1 MEQGVYSG
9 VLQEQGRLYSMVRP
23 THRSN
28 ALKPLMT
35 MLRLRASLILFGIV
49 CAAAGAHPQPVP
61 VHKPVDTAYGNE
73 ARTIRTFNEARA
85 HGQLALYAF
94 LYGMPKGGDLHNHL
108 SGAVY
113 AESWIKAAAAD
124 HLCVD
129 VKTLSF
135 VHSGGRA
142 RTVEA
147 PHCDPPGDGSAAAV
161 DEAGHFPAASLGNN
175 QPLYDAVV
183 DAFSMRSFV
192 PASGDSGH
200 DHFFASFEKFDGT
213 SHSHMPEWLDEV
225 AARAASQN
233 EQYLELMHTPPFAD
247 AAKLAISSGYTSDF
261 ASDRQKMLD
270 GGLKSEI
277 EPIRSEMDGYLKS
290 ERMMEHCGTPLA
302 EPACRVQV
310 RFIYQVLRNFPPP
323 VVFAQILLG
332 FEVAAADP
340 QHFLAINLV
349 QPEDDFYAMRDYH
362 LHMQMIAAL
371 RRFYPG
377 VHVTLHAGELAP
389 GLVPPD
395 GLLFHIRD
403 AVETAGAERIGHG
416 VDVMNEERPYELL
429 HELADRHVMV
439 EINLTS
445 NEGILN
451 VGGPT
456 SPLPYYLA
464 AGVPAALSTDDEGVN
479 RSNMTHEYA
488 KAATIY
494 DLSYPQLKNMA
505 RNSLT
510 YSFLPGESLWP
521 IAGVATMYRQPA
533 TACRASVA
541 LLLHDSRA
549 SADTACARFLA
560 ASEKAG
566 AQWEME
572 RRFAAF
578 EAGH

>member
-1 MEQGVYSG
+1 
-9 VLQEQGRLYSMVRP
+9 
-23 THRSN
+23 
-28 ALKPLMT
+28 
-35 MLRLRASLILFGIV
+35 MLRLRLLSLLLCLI
-49 CAAAGAHPQPVP
+49 CAAAEASAQPVLAKHAA
-61 VHKPVDTAYGNE
+61 VSAHTGE
-73 ARTIRTFNEARA
+73 ARTAQAFNHARA
-85 HGQLALYAF
+85 QGELALYSF

-108 SGAVY
+108 SGAIY
-113 AESWIKAAAAD
+113 AESWIRVAGTD

-129 VKTLSF
+129 VKQLAF
-135 VHSGGRA
+135 VHSGGRSQTA
-142 RTVEA
+142 ES
-147 PHCDPPGDGSAAAV
+147 PHCEPPSDGRAAPSV

-175 QPLYDAVV
+175 QPLYDALV
-183 DAFSMRSFV
+183 DSFSMRSFV
-192 PASGDSGH
+192 PTSGDSGH
-200 DHFFASFEKFDGT
+200 DHFFSTFEKFDGT
-213 SHSHMPEWLDEV
+213 SHSHMPEWLDEI
-225 AARAASQN
+225 AARAALQN

-247 AAKLAISSGYTSDF
+247 AAKLAISTGYTSDF
-261 ASDRQKMLD
+261 AADRQRMLD
-270 GGLKSEI
+270 AGLRSEI
-277 EPIRSEMDGYLKS
+277 QPIRSETDGYLQS
-290 ERMMEHCGTPLA
+290 QRAMEHCGTQQA
-302 EPACRVQV
+302 AAACQVQV

-323 VVFAQILLG
+323 IVFAQILLG

-371 RRFYPG
+371 HHFYPG

-416 VDVMNEERPYELL
+416 VDVMYEEHSQQLL
-429 HELADRHVMV
+429 KELADRHVMI

-456 SPLPYYLA
+456 SPLPYYLD
-464 AGVPAALSTDDEGVN
+464 AGVPVALSTDDEGVN

-488 KAATIY
+488 KAATLY
-494 DLSYPQLKNMA
+494 GLTYPQLKNMA

-521 IAGVATMYRQPA
+521 VTGASTMYHEPVS
-533 TACRASVA
+533 ACRSSLTHLA
-541 LLLHDSRA
+541 HDPKLQPDA
-549 SADTACARFLA
+549 ACAKILA
-560 ASEKAG
+560 ASEKA
-566 AQWEME
+566 ATQWEME
-572 RRFAAF
+572 RRFDAF
-578 EAGH
+578 ESVH